1 MDFERPIQTG
11 DLIANTYRL
20 EHVLGQGST
29 GVVFAARDRGSNARV
44 AIKILRRDLAR
55 HRSVV
60 DAFRAYARTAAAVR
74 CSEICRV
81 YELAETQHGVP
92 CLVMEHLEGWD
103 LGSELEARRRYGCA
117 EAVGYVQ
124 QACAG
129 LEKALRGGVVHAD
142 LKPSKLFVAAAARGE
157 QRLKLLDVG
166 GSVRLA
172 ASSLLAASRELDD
185 PQAALWSGEI
195 AYAAPEQLDARDL
208 ADART
213 NVWALGAIL
222 YSLLAGRP
230 PFDEPTTQRL
240 IAAIRANH
248 VPPLSSLGADVPD
261 GLQRVLERALSKSR
275 AERFASVTPFAQ
287 ALAPYASA
295 ESMSA

>member
-1 MDFERPIQTG
+1 MNPERPVQTG
-11 DLIANTYRL
+11 DMIANTYRL
-20 EHVLGQGST
+20 EHVLGQGAT
-29 GVVFAARDRGSNARV
+29 GVVFAARDRRSNEQV

-55 HRSVV
+55 QRSLAA
-60 DAFRAYARTAAAVR
+60 AFRAYARTTAALR

-92 CLVMEHLEGWD
+92 CLVMEHLDGWD
-103 LGSELEARRRYGCA
+103 LGSELEARRRYACA
-117 EAVGYVQ
+117 EAVGYVLR
-124 QACAG
+124 ACAG
-129 LEKALRGGVVHAD
+129 LETALRAGVIHAD
-142 LKPSKLFVAAAARGE
+142 LKPSKLFVVAARGE
-157 QRLKLLDVG
+157 TRVKLLDVG

-172 ASSLLAASRELDD
+172 APLFVASRQLED

-195 AYAAPEQLDARDL
+195 AYAAPEQLDARGL

-222 YSLLAGRP
+222 YSLMVGRP
-230 PFDEPTTQRL
+230 PFDEPTPQRL
-240 IAAIRANH
+240 VAAIRASE
-248 VPPLSSLGADVPD
+248 VPQPRALGVDVPD

-275 AERFASVTPFAQ
+275 VERFASVAPFAQ

-295 ESMSA
+295 ESLSA